1 MVTIWPAIFPSAIVW
16 TLRSIRCRTNRA
28 ARLTAHWSLW
38 HVLSLKKIA
47 YFCYIIFFLIVIYF
61 VQFVLRII
69 FQLSILIIN
78 FCMFYLRCQV
88 RGYVLS
94 RSQHIVIVFVHDTLA
109 KWYEKFFFLFLLK
122 MLYLKLF
129 RLIFPA
135 ACITRQNTHVNY
147 VSCMMGSHA
156 MLCQKSSAR
165 WDISRWFEEHMDDSI
180 AV

>member
-1 MVTIWPAIFPSAIVW
+1 MVTIWLAIFPSAIVW

-38 HVLSLKKIA
+38 HVLSLKKNHLFLLYNLFFNCDIFCSIRLA
-47 YFCYIIFFLIVIYF
+47 YNFSTININYKFL
-61 VQFVLRII
+61 
-69 FQLSILIIN
+69 
-78 FCMFYLRCQV
+78 
-88 RGYVLS
+88 YVLLEMSSS
-94 RSQHIVIVFVHDTLA
+94 RIRAFQIAAHRNCICARHFS
-109 KWYEKFFFLFLLK
+109 EKFFFLFLLK